1 MPSSQ
6 VASKN
11 EPVPERR
18 LLKFE
23 ASFHDAVRLRL
34 CSKGS
39 FLYPLRTNTAVTA
52 EVWGSDRLTL
62 LLMVN

>member
-1 MPSSQ
+1 MPSSR

-23 ASFHDAVRLRL
+23 ASFHVAVGLRL

-39 FLYPLRTNTAVTA
+39 FLYPQRTDTAVA
-52 EVWGSDRLTL
+52 VEV
-62 LLMVN
+62 